1 MIKEA
6 TTPENP
12 CADYEWLVGPYL
24 DGELPDGEGTRL
36 EAHLAVCSSC
46 TTLSEQFQ
54 NLNRLARD
62 RFQPPPRVSAEQ
74 WGAMWERIQKHKKG
88 PASRPTRSLADWIV
102 PVLSFAALFL
112 LAFWLG
118 YAILNDRGP
127 KNREIIRGDVPELP
141 AVEPLDTDDG
151 YIIDFTNS

>member
-1 MIKEA
+1 MMREA

-62 RFQPPPRVSAEQ
+62 RFQTPPRVSAEQ
-74 WGAMWERIQKHKKG
+74 WGAMWERIEKHKKG
-88 PASRPTRSLADWIV
+88 PASRPSRSLADWFV
-102 PVLSFAALFL
+102 PVLSVAALFL
-112 LAFWLG
+112 LAFLLG
-118 YAILNDRGP
+118 YAILNDDRGP
-127 KNREIIRGDVPELP
+127 ENPNVTHGEGE
-141 AVEPLDTDDG
+141 VEPQKTDEG